1 MKDDESRMPLP
12 WIGRFVAPLSAA
24 LPILIPLG
32 SSRAAARLK
41 QER

>member
-24 LPILIPLG
+24 PPISTTLG
-32 SSRAAARLK
+32 SPRAAARLK